1 VVNQDQHTGGV
12 EAMVIDGQLFMVP
25 AALEGIAG
33 INKKWTPGL
42 LFQTQPTINGTA
54 GSSNYMLRNIKY
66 ALV

>member
-1 VVNQDQHTGGV
+1 
-12 EAMVIDGQLFMVP
+12 MVIDGQLFMVP